1 MSGNI
6 IRPGGA
12 GGASWGELPGEGHN
26 LVVAGR
32 REGSLSPGR
41 AVQFISVVE
50 TTGRSGRGFAQDLV
64 VSVNSVILIPQA
76 LESH

>member
-1 MSGNI
+1 MSGNF

-41 AVQFISVVE
+41 AVQLISVVE
-50 TTGRSGRGFAQDLV
+50 TPGRSVRGLHRASWYL
-64 VSVNSVILIPQA
+64 LIA
-76 LESH
+76 LFLFHRH